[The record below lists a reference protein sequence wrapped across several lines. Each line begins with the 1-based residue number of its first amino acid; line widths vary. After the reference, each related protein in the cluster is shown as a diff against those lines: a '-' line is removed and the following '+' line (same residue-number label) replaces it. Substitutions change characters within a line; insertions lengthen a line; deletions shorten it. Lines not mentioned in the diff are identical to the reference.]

1 MAENGGREKSEHGTT
16 WSSKTSSGS
25 IKLNKEKVL

>member
-1 MAENGGREKSEHGTT
+1 MAENGGREKTEYGTT

-25 IKLNKEKVL
+25 VKINIEKVL

>member
-1 MAENGGREKSEHGTT
+1 MAENGGREKTEHRTM

-25 IKLNKEKVL
+25 IKKKKKKVL